1 MDNGRFDAIWAYDY
15 SGKER
20 KNKVF
25 LLKRAN
31 AVEVTNRNWQYAKL
45 HRTFDLDMFGF
56 YGTEHIELN
65 MELKTT
71 RAKNILVEQYPD
83 VRNYLEILP
92 DGRWRVSGTLN
103 NKLSLSAACGFYLNL
118 ADDIDISNSPELKA
132 YINERLTYLIEKL

>member
-1 MDNGRFDAIWAYDY
+1 
-15 SGKER
+15 
-20 KNKVF
+20 
-25 LLKRAN
+25 
-31 AVEVTNRNWQYAKL
+31 
-45 HRTFDLDMFGF
+45 
-56 YGTEHIELN
+56 
-65 MELKTT
+65 MEFKTT